1 MVKLKYLQDKDR
13 ILKFKFNTWTIRLS
27 KTFTKL
33 SIYCIFCL
41 FSYQF
46 AQAQQDFRCAVRLT
60 FDSDSKG
67 SVANYVLSLQLKNTK
82 GRNVNGASILYKDGQ
97 GQVLGN
103 TFLECLND
111 PEGIKPGSYGDCKVV
126 LQRVDGEFID
136 TFGRD
141 KWTEIVNTQLS
152 YLSEI
157 QYCDLLGFSY

>member
-1 MVKLKYLQDKDR
+1 MIKYSQDKDW
-13 ILKFKFNTWTIRLS
+13 ISTLKFKTWTAKLYKS
-27 KTFTKL
+27 FTKVF
-33 SIYCIFCL
+33 IYCIFGL

-46 AQAQQDFRCAVRLT
+46 AEAQQDFRCAVRLT

-82 GRNVNGASILYKDGQ
+82 GRNINGASILYKDGQ

-103 TFLECLND
+103 TFLECLSK

-136 TFGRD
+136 TFGRE

>member
-1 MVKLKYLQDKDR
+1 MVGLKYLQDKN
-13 ILKFKFNTWTIRLS
+13 LVSKFKCRPWINNFYKRLAR
-27 KTFTKL
+27 L
-33 SIYCIFCL
+33 LIFCIL
-41 FSYQF
+41 GIFSYQF

-60 FDSDSKG
+60 FDSDVTG

-82 GRNVNGASILYKDGQ
+82 GRNINGASILYKDGQ

-111 PEGIKPGSYGDCKVV
+111 PKGIKPGSYGDCKVI
-126 LQRVDGEFID
+126 LQRVDGEFLD
-136 TFGRD
+136 TFGTD

-152 YLSEI
+152 YLNEI

>member
-157 QYCDLLGFSY
+157 QYCDVLGFSY